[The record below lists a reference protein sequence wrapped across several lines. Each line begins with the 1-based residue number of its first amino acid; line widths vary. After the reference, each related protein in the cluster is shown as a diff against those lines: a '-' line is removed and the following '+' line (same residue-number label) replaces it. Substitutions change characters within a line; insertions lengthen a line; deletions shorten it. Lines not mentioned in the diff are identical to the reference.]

1 MKRGPEI
8 TDYRLQIT
16 DCRLSN
22 PTRSTLLAVCGLLLA
37 ASTAVAASASWN
49 SFELVRQSARQ
60 LSVRVTMD
68 QFPADDSAVACCRLV
83 AVPPGTMPTVSVVSA
98 DSMVQG
104 SDRLD
109 LSDESDGSEG
119 VAFLGAPV
127 QFRDLRLV
135 PVIVRRTRTL
145 RSGESDPSDASEI
158 VYSRVDL
165 NIEIPPGLVC
175 TRAVPPAFAQLYG
188 STVLN
193 YGGLD
198 NAPAPECYLMIV
210 PDAYYDNA
218 LALAQ
223 WKERKGFQTVV
234 KKKSEVG
241 SNQNQIR
248 DYIATAYHTW
258 PVPPTYVLLL
268 GTIDQIPAFTI
279 PTVGV
284 VTDFSY
290 GCIDGD
296 DFFPEVLVGRLPANS
311 GPMLDYLTEKIFNYE
326 RTPYMSDTL
335 WYRRA
340 TMVATV
346 YQEGGT
352 PTTTALETKRWI
364 RNLMLNRGFSEVDT
378 VFDPPYHGSGVAPI
392 DTSVSHGVCFVNGR
406 GWGNSGGWN
415 FPPYRTSDV
424 QGLSNGWR
432 QPVVTSLYCGTGA
445 FNANPCFGEAW
456 LQAGS
461 PAQPKGAV
469 AFFGPSWLST
479 STRWNNCLDYGIYAG
494 ILNEGITTLG
504 PAMLRAKLE
513 IFDNFP
519 MPCDSFYLR
528 AYFYVY
534 NILGDPGLQLWTGS
548 VPQALAVGLQSS
560 VEIGASRFAVT
571 VSDQVSGALV
581 SLVQGGTTRVTG
593 YTNAGGDAVL
603 AVPPLTGETLFVTV
617 TKPGYAP
624 WEGWTVPQA
633 ADAHLD
639 VDGCSPDTVNPGSAV
654 NLTLNLKNY
663 GTSQTA
669 TGVQAVL
676 RSSDPW
682 VTVTDSVKSYG
693 DIAPGVSVPGGPF
706 AFQVSSQ
713 CTSAHCLGFELAV
726 SSSVGSSSSA
736 VLLRA
741 SPGRVSYVGHAG
753 DPAPGQAVDVVVTIR
768 NNGSRSLSNVVGTL
782 VSTSQCMV
790 VEDAG
795 GAFGNIAQGESAAN
809 SGDAFHVRAKPELAA
824 GRSVGFDLVLTGD
837 DGFSQTV
844 HLALT
849 AGAVT
854 QSVPMGPDAHGYYA
868 YDDVDASYPA
878 HPSYSWA
885 EIDPNQGGSGTLLS
899 LGNDETRVVALPF
912 VFRYYGVDYSRIS
925 VCDNGFLCCD
935 STDLHSFYNW
945 RIPSAYGP
953 PNIIAPLWDDFR
965 ADTAGASGVYYYNDE
980 ANHRFVVEWSNVR
993 HVHGFKP
1000 PVLAELQTFE
1010 VILYDPAFDPTPT
1023 GDGEIVYQY
1032 DTVFNDDTLSSNCH
1046 DAATVGIANQGQNV
1060 GLQVTFAD
1068 SLSPASAPLAA
1079 GRAIKFTTIPP
1090 DTFTGVRAEESRDR
1104 VHGLLLEAFPTPN
1117 CGTFVVR
1124 YGLEGPGIAALRLFD
1139 CAGRQAACW
1148 RVSGSGRVSVG
1159 SERALPSG
1167 VYLLTLTLNPGGR
1180 IIPLTRKLVVSG
1192 REH

>member
-1 MKRGPEI
+1 MKSEIRGQKAESA
-8 TDYRLQIT
+8 
-16 DCRLSN
+16 CRLP
-22 PTRSTLLAVCGLLLA
+22 PTVRRLSLVVCCLLPPCCLFG
-37 ASTAVAASASWN
+37 ASASWN
-49 SFELVRQSARQ
+49 NFEIVRQTARE

-68 QFPADDSAVACCRLV
+68 QFQNDDSAIACCRLV
-83 AVPPGTMPTVSVVSA
+83 AVPPGTMPTASVVSV
-98 DSMVQG
+98 DSAVQG
-104 SDRLD
+104 SAGAN
-109 LSDESDGSEG
+109 LSDESDGPEG
-119 VAFLGAPV
+119 VVSLGAPV

-135 PVIVRRTRTL
+135 PVIVRRTR
-145 RSGESDPSDASEI
+145 DDARQGVS
-158 VYSRVDL
+158 VAYARVDL
-165 NIEIPPGLVC
+165 NIEIPPGPVC
-175 TRAVPPAFAQLYG
+175 AQAVPPSFAQLYG

-210 PDAYYDNA
+210 PDAFYDNA

-223 WKERKGFQTVV
+223 WKERKGFQVV
-234 KKKSEVG
+234 VTKKSVAG
-241 SNQNQIR
+241 SNQTQIR
-248 DYIATAYHTW
+248 DYIANAYHTW

-268 GTIDQIPAFTI
+268 GTYDQLPTFTI
-279 PTVGV
+279 PTAGV
-284 VTDFSY
+284 VTDFTY

-296 DFFPEVLVGRLPANS
+296 DFFPEVLVGRLPVNS
-311 GPMLDYLTEKIFNYE
+311 GAMLDYLTEKIFNYE
-326 RTPYMSDTL
+326 RTPFMSDTL

-352 PTTTALETKRWI
+352 PTTTALETKRWV
-364 RNLMLNRGFSEVDT
+364 RDLMLSRGFNEADT

-392 DTSVSHGVCFVNGR
+392 DTSVNHGVCFVNGR

-415 FPPYRTSDV
+415 FPPYRISDV

-461 PAQPKGAV
+461 PTQPRGAV

-504 PAMLRAKLE
+504 PAMLRAKME

-528 AYFYVY
+528 VYFSTY

-548 VPQALAVGLQSS
+548 VPQPLTVGLQSP
-560 VEIGASRFAVT
+560 VEIGASRFVVT
-571 VSDQVSGALV
+571 VSNQVSGALV
-581 SLVQGGTTRVTG
+581 SLAQGATTRVTG
-593 YTNAGGDAVL
+593 YTNASGGVDL
-603 AVPPLTGETLFVTV
+603 ALPALTGETLFVTV

-633 ADAHLD
+633 AAAYIDC
-639 VDGCSPDTVNPGSAV
+639 DGCSPDTVNPGSAV
-654 NLTLNLKNY
+654 NLTLNLKNF

-676 RSSDPW
+676 HSSDPW
-682 VTVTDSVKSYG
+682 VTITDSTKSYG

-706 AFQVSSQ
+706 AFQVSPQ
-713 CTSAHCLGFELAV
+713 CTSGHCLGFDVTL
-726 SSSVGSSSSA
+726 SSSA
-736 VLLRA
+736 GSSTSAILLHA
-741 SPGRVSYVGHAG
+741 SPGRVSYVSHLG
-753 DPAPGQAVDVVVTIR
+753 DPAPGQAVDVEVTIR
-768 NNGSRSLSNVVGTL
+768 NNGSRSLSNVMGTL
-782 VSTSQCMV
+782 VSTSYGVV
-790 VEDAG
+790 VEDASG
-795 GAFGNIAQGESAAN
+795 TFGNIAQAESAVN
-809 SGDAFHVRAKPELAA
+809 SSDVFHVRAKPDLAT
-824 GRSVGFDLVLTGD
+824 GRSVGFDLILTGD
-837 DGFSQTV
+837 NGFSQTL

-854 QSVPMGPDAHGYYA
+854 QTAPMGPDAYGYYA
-868 YDDVDASYPA
+868 YDDVDAGYPE
-878 HPSYSWA
+878 HPTYAWD
-885 EIDPNQGGSGTLLS
+885 EIDPSYGGAGTKLS
-899 LGNDETRVVALPF
+899 LGNDQTLIVGLPF
-912 VFRYYGVDYSRIS
+912 VFRYYGADYSRIS

-953 PNIIAPLWDDFR
+953 PCIIAPMWDDFR
-965 ADTAGASGVYYYNDE
+965 ADTADASGIYYYNDTV
-980 ANHRFVVEWSNVR
+980 NHRFVVEWSRVH

-1010 VILYDPAFDPTPT
+1010 AMLYDPGFSPTPT
-1023 GDGEIVYQY
+1023 GDGVIVFQY

-1046 DAATVGIANQGQNV
+1046 DAATVGIANQGQNT

-1068 SLSPASAPLAA
+1068 SLSPASAPLAP

-1090 DTFTGVRAEESRDR
+1090 DTFTGIRAEESRGR
-1104 VHGLLLEAFPTPN
+1104 LNEPLLDAFPTPSR
-1117 CGTFVVR
+1117 GTFMIR
-1124 YGLEGPGIAALRLFD
+1124 YGLGGPGTATLRLFD

-1148 RVSGSGRVSVG
+1148 RASGSGRVSVG
-1159 SERALPSG
+1159 PEQALPSG
-1167 VYLLTLTLNPGGR
+1167 VYLLNLTLNQGGR
-1180 IIPLTRKLVVSG
+1180 IIRLARKLVVSG
-1192 REH
+1192 REK

>member
-1 MKRGPEI
+1 
-8 TDYRLQIT
+8 
-16 DCRLSN
+16 
-22 PTRSTLLAVCGLLLA
+22 LLLPCLLFG
-37 ASTAVAASASWN
+37 ASASWN
-49 SFELVRQSARQ
+49 NFEIVRQTARQ

-68 QFPADDSAVACCRLV
+68 QSQTDDSEIACCRLV
-83 AVPPGTMPTVSVVSA
+83 VVPPGTMPTVSVVSA

-109 LSDESDGSEG
+109 LSDEPGGSEG

-145 RSGESDPSDASEI
+145 RSDGSDRSVASEI

-165 NIEIPPGLVC
+165 NIEIPPGPVGP
-175 TRAVPPAFAQLYG
+175 RAVPPSFVQLYG

-210 PDAYYDNA
+210 PDAFYDNA
-218 LALAQ
+218 QALAQ
-223 WKERKGFQTVV
+223 WKERKGFRVV
-234 KKKSEVG
+234 VTKKSVAG
-241 SNQNQIR
+241 SNQTQIR

-296 DFFPEVLVGRLPANS
+296 DFFPEVLVGRLPVNS

-364 RNLMLNRGFSEVDT
+364 RDLMLNRGFSEVDT

-432 QPVVTSLYCGTGA
+432 EPIVTSLYCGTGA

-479 STRWNNCLDYGIYAG
+479 STRWNNCLDYGIYSG
-494 ILNEGITTLG
+494 ILNEGIATLG

-513 IFDNFP
+513 VFDNFP

-548 VPQALAVGLQSS
+548 VPQFLTVGLQSP
-560 VEIGASRFAVT
+560 VEIGAGRFAAT
-571 VSDQVSGALV
+571 VSNQVSGALV
-581 SLVQGGTTRVTG
+581 SLVQGATTRVTG
-593 YTNAGGDAVL
+593 YTNASGDGIL
-603 AVPPLTGETLFVTV
+603 TVPPLTGETLFVTV

-633 ADAHLD
+633 AVAY
-639 VDGCSPDTVNPGSAV
+639 VDCDGWSPDTVNPGSAV

-682 VTVTDSVKSYG
+682 VTVTDSLKSYA

-706 AFQVSSQ
+706 AFQVSPQ
-713 CTSAHCLGFELAV
+713 CTSGHCLGFELAV
-726 SSSVGSSSSA
+726 SSSAGSSSSA

-741 SPGRVSYVGHAG
+741 SPGRVSYVGHVG

-782 VSTSQCMV
+782 VSTSQGMV
-790 VEDAG
+790 VEDAA
-795 GAFGNIAQGESAAN
+795 GAFGSIARAESAAN
-809 SGDAFHVRAKPELAA
+809 SSDVFHVRAKPDLAS

-837 DGFSQTV
+837 DGFSQTM
-844 HLALT
+844 HLALN

-854 QSVPMGPDAHGYYA
+854 QTDPMGPDAYGYYA
-868 YDDVDASYPA
+868 YDDVDAGYPA
-878 HPSYSWA
+878 HPSCSWI
-885 EIDPNQGGSGTLLS
+885 EIDPDRGGSGTLLS
-899 LGNDETRVVALPF
+899 LGNDETRVAGLPF
-912 VFRYYGVDYSRIS
+912 GFRYYGVDYSRIS

-953 PNIIAPLWDDFR
+953 PNIIAPMWDDFR
-965 ADTAGASGVYYYNDE
+965 ADTAGASGVYYYNDA
-980 ANHRFVVEWSNVR
+980 ANHRFVVEWSSVR
-993 HVHGFKP
+993 HIHGFKP

-1010 VILYDPAFDPTPT
+1010 AILYDPAFDPTPT

-1090 DTFTGVRAEESRDR
+1090 DTFTGVRAEEYGGQLNGR
-1104 VHGLLLEAFPTPN
+1104 LLEAFPTPN
-1117 CGTFVVR
+1117 RGAFVIR
-1124 YGLEGPGIAALRLFD
+1124 YGLGGPGIAALRLFD

-1159 SERALPSG
+1159 PEQALPSG
-1167 VYLLTLTLNPGGR
+1167 VYLLTLTLNQGGR
-1180 IIPLTRKLVVSG
+1180 IIPLERKLVVSG
-1192 REH
+1192 KEY